1 MARGPAQFREIWR
14 IVKARRTFS
23 AFDGEGARRF
33 GGRWNSPGTPMVY
46 TSGALSLA
54 ALELFVHLDPQEEPS
69 DLIAIQALLPKSLPI
84 ESFEASVLPSNWR
97 DLPPPDE
104 LRELGDRWVRE
115 ARTPVLSVP
124 SVIVP
129 RERNFLLNP
138 LHPAIRRIRVVDW
151 EPFTLDSRILKRTAA
166 SPGKRRPAAKA

>member
-1 MARGPAQFREIWR
+1 MARGLAQSREIWR

-46 TSGALSLA
+46 TSGTLSLA
-54 ALELFVHLDPQEEPS
+54 ALELLVHLDLQEEPS
-69 DLIAIQALLPKSLPI
+69 DLIAIQALLPKGLQVDVL
-84 ESFEASVLPSNWR
+84 EASDLPATWRNLPSPE
-97 DLPPPDE
+97 D
-104 LRELGDRWVRE
+104 LRELGSRWVRE

-138 LHPAIRRIRVVDW
+138 LHPAMARIRVVDW
-151 EPFTLDSRILKRTAA
+151 EPFTLDSRVFKGKAA
-166 SPGKRRPAAKA
+166 PSRRKRRD